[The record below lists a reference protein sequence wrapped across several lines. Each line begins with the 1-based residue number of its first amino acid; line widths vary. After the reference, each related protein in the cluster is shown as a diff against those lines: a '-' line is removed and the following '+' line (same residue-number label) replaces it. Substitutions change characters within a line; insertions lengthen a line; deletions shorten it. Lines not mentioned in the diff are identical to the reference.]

1 MPSSIRQLLDS
12 LPSSTSS
19 GLPGAS
25 SGTGVQAL
33 GAAPVPYSRWSSVG
47 RRPTDAPAAR
57 PVHPPPRAMANDRSE
72 DSYCTTNDT
81 GTQWNNSVFLWKKYR
96 LRVQYTC
103 TVHISILNVKY
114 LHADFREFLKVPT
127 VPLSS

>member
-1 MPSSIRQLLDS
+1 MINSRTFPLQG
-12 LPSSTSS
+12 TSVDKDKGIIEYRMTWFHS
-19 GLPGAS
+19 K
-25 SGTGVQAL
+25 
-33 GAAPVPYSRWSSVG
+33 
-47 RRPTDAPAAR
+47 
-57 PVHPPPRAMANDRSE
+57 